1 MDNLANR
8 NIKITRNTISNNKM
22 DIFTKRNFHTKN
34 NENNENITPLTP
46 LDPKH
51 NKKEIISTMDIETMN
66 YKGLQIPVCISIAY
80 NFNEK
85 KLFLIDSKLLKT
97 DLDEAINKL

>member
-1 MDNLANR
+1 
-8 NIKITRNTISNNKM
+8 M
-22 DIFTKRNFHTKN
+22 DIFTKRNIYTKN
-34 NENNENITPLTP
+34 NLDKDSITPLTP
-46 LDPKH
+46 LNPDE

-97 DLDEAINKL
+97 DSDEAINKL